1 MSEPSDLPVV
11 VSHGGAATESTAGS
25 ATESTVG
32 SATGSTAGAATGS
45 SAGSVT
51 SSAAGA
57 PAGSTAGAAA
67 GSAAALVG
75 GVAAVPTN
83 DEPAGLPPE
92 LARLRHSIDNIDAAL
107 IYLLAERFK
116 ATKQVGVL
124 KARQGLPASDPG
136 REERQVAR
144 LRALADSADLDPVF
158 AEKFLAFIVEEVIRH
173 HEALAQDHAP
183 TT

>member
-1 MSEPSDLPVV
+1 VSEPSDLPVV

-32 SATGSTAGAATGS
+32 SATGSTAGAATG
-45 SAGSVT
+45 
-51 SSAAGA
+51 AA
-57 PAGSTAGAAA
+57 AGSTAGAAA
-67 GSAAALVG
+67 GSAAAPVG

-173 HEALAQDHAP
+173 HEALAQDHAS
-183 TT
+183 TD